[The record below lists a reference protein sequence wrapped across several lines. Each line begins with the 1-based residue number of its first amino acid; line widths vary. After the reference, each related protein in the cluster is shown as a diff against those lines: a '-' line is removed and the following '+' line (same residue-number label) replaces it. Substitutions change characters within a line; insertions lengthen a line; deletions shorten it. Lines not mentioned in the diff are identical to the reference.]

1 MHIDRVLVPVDFSPP
16 STLAVNHGVAL
27 ARKLKA
33 QLSLLH
39 VVESGSALVYTFPS
53 EADRVVTQRKEQAE
67 KMCARCPNSFVK
79 NPRNSLTS
87 RARQTWKLQMLQSP
101 A

>member
-1 MHIDRVLVPVDFSPP
+1 MDIDRVLVPVDFSPP

-33 QLSLLH
+33 QLSLVH

-53 EADRVVTQRKEQAE
+53 EADRVVTQRKEQAG
-67 KMCARCPNSFVK
+67 KCAHAARIALSRILATPSRPAHGRRGSCRCC
-79 NPRNSLTS
+79 NPR
-87 RARQTWKLQMLQSP
+87 R
-101 A
+101 